1 MTRQGEASQPVSSVE
16 GVVTTMRQ
24 TEIFWK
30 PWQAA
35 DYLRIPVEALYKL
48 IERQE
53 IAADQREGTWYIRK
67 SVLDAWLDKPATDA
81 ELEELQRLIDATRP
95 AEQGDSAPAG

>member
-1 MTRQGEASQPVSSVE
+1 MA
-16 GVVTTMRQ
+16 MRH

-35 DYLRIPVEALYKL
+35 DYLRIPVEAVYRL

-53 IAADQREGTWYIRK
+53 IAADQRDGTWYIRK
-67 SVLDAWLDKPATDA
+67 SVLDAWLDKPATA
-81 ELEELQRLIDATRP
+81 EELEELKRLIDSTTPGEEADPTAT
-95 AEQGDSAPAG
+95 S

>member
-1 MTRQGEASQPVSSVE
+1 MIA
-16 GVVTTMRQ
+16 MRH

-35 DYLRIPVEALYKL
+35 DYLRIPVEAVYKL

-53 IAADQREGTWYIRK
+53 IAADQRDGTWYIRK
-67 SVLDAWLDKPATDA
+67 SILDAWLDKPATDE
-81 ELEELQRLIDATRP
+81 ELADLQRLIDGTAPGDAADPTAT
-95 AEQGDSAPAG
+95 S

>member
-1 MTRQGEASQPVSSVE
+1 
-16 GVVTTMRQ
+16 MRH

-35 DYLRIPVEALYKL
+35 DYLRIPIAAIYKL

-53 IAADQREGTWYIRK
+53 IAAEQRDGTWYLRK
-67 SVLDAWLDKPATDA
+67 SVLDAWLDKPATA
-81 ELEELQRLIDATRP
+81 EELDELKHLIDSTTPGETAGTTP
-95 AEQGDSAPAG
+95 QGT

>member
-1 MTRQGEASQPVSSVE
+1 
-16 GVVTTMRQ
+16 MRS

-35 DYLRIPVEALYKL
+35 DYLRLPVDAVYKL

-53 IAADQREGTWYIRK
+53 IAAEQRDGSWYIRK
-67 SVLDAWLDKPATDA
+67 SVLDAWLDKPATT
-81 ELEELQRLIDATRP
+81 EELDELKQLIDSTTP
-95 AEQGDSAPAG
+95 GGLTDHPSSS